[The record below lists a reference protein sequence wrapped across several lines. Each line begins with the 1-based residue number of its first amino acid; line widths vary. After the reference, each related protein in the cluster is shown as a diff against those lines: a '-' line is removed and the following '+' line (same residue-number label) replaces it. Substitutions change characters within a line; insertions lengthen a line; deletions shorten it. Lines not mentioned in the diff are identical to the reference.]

1 MYNNKTVKKNRI
13 PYKCP
18 GKWFRKGIS
27 LVEVMDMFPD
37 DHTAG
42 QWFAN
47 VRWPD
52 EPGRNRIESRPTC
65 SRQDGSKPPVPESD
79 KPELHAPA
87 VQAIRPSGSAAMLRH
102 AALADSKLREP
113 DPACAA
119 LRSGYPP
126 PRPARPAA
134 SSTSCR

>member
-52 EPGRNRIESRPTC
+52 GPVCPHCQSSNVLSG
-65 SRQDGSKPPVPESD
+65 GS
-79 KPELHAPA
+79 H
-87 VQAIRPSGSAAMLRH
+87 PSMPYR
-102 AALADSKLREP
+102 
-113 DPACAA
+113 
-119 LRSGYPP
+119 
-126 PRPARPAA
+126 
-134 SSTSCR
+134 CR